1 MEKPKLTITP
11 KKYTEE
17 TSVISMRIPKD
28 LVRHIDEIAKAT
40 GRTRNEIMMMSLE
53 FALGNMEI
61 EGDK

>member
-1 MEKPKLTITP
+1 MDKPKLTITS

-28 LVRHIDEIAKAT
+28 MVRHIDEVAKTT

-53 FALGNMEI
+53 FALTNMEI
-61 EGDK
+61 EIEE